1 MSEST
6 ALTTTRPQIP
16 GLFSQITTFE
26 DAQRMATALSKSAM
40 VPQSYQ
46 NDVANCLVA
55 LDIAQR
61 VGANPLM
68 VMQNLH
74 VIHGKPSWSGQYVIS
89 AINSSGRFGALD
101 FEMTGEQGAD
111 TWGCRAVAEDKQ
123 TGKIRRGTLVTIG
136 MAKEERWYG
145 KSGSKWQ
152 TMPELMLQYRAATFF
167 GRVYC
172 PEILMGMR
180 VEGEPEDMEPR
191 DVTPPVSYT
200 KKVPAE
206 PEAPKTTG
214 SAAIREQI
222 KRGPGRPPK
231 SAAVVET
238 KAAPVAPAPEQEAA
252 QDDFL
257 PADEGDVTV

>member
-101 FEMTGEQGAD
+101 FEMTGEQGAE

-136 MAKEERWYG
+136 MAKKEGWYG

-191 DVTPPVSYT
+191 DVTPATT
-200 KKVPAE
+200 KAVPE
-206 PEAPKTTG
+206 SAPAKPTG

-231 SAAVVET
+231 AAAVVET

-252 QDDFL
+252 QEDFL
-257 PADEGDVTV
+257 PPADGQEGES